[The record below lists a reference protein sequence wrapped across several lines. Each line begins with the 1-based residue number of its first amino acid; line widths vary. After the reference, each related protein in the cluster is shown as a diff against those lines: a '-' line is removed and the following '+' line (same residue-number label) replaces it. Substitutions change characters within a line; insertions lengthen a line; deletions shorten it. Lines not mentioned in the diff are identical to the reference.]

1 MAEPWEGCSSVVEEL
16 WNRTGRKEAE
26 ESKSLKAG
34 VGKSLLEKSPA
45 HIKTDAANT
54 SLEGFEYLILVTCL
68 CYILSQLQQ
77 G

>member
-1 MAEPWEGCSSVVEEL
+1 MEKL
-16 WNRTGRKEAE
+16 WNRTGRKAAE

-34 VGKSLLEKSPA
+34 VGKSLLEKSPV

-68 CYILSQLQQ
+68 C
-77 G
+77 

>member
-16 WNRTGRKEAE
+16 WNRTGRKAAE

-34 VGKSLLEKSPA
+34 VGKSLLEKSPV

-68 CYILSQLQQ
+68 CYILSQLQE

>member
-1 MAEPWEGCSSVVEEL
+1 MAEPWEGCSSVVEKL

-34 VGKSLLEKSPA
+34 VGKSRLEKSPV
-45 HIKTDAANT
+45 HIKTDAAYA

-68 CYILSQLQQ
+68 C
-77 G
+77 